1 MDIQRLHLQLA
12 RLTRADDAATILRD
26 FVRDLGATS
35 AIFTSYVVGD
45 PTLDSYRFIL
55 AADTVMCDTYLKR
68 YWFLND
74 PCILYTNGNTEPLRL
89 SMLPVA
95 TSAQREIL
103 DEAANHGFRSG
114 YVVPVHGSAS
124 SSRAGVLFVGSED
137 PQRFASKESFDAVRS
152 ISRLLAMELYDFV
165 IAMVRRELLDA
176 ADLSTDDLTMLRMQR
191 DGYQSKD
198 IAKILNTTPA
208 AVDKRFTRLNQR
220 LGVAT
225 RRHAADLVAQY
236 GILA

>member
-12 RLTRADDAATILRD
+12 RLTKADDAATILRD

-124 SSRAGVLFVGSED
+124 SSRCCS
-137 PQRFASKESFDAVRS
+137 ASTRSRSTRRRAVRC
-152 ISRLLAMELYDFV
+152 
-165 IAMVRRELLDA
+165 RRRPSA
-176 ADLSTDDLTMLRMQR
+176 SVAS
-191 DGYQSKD
+191 
-198 IAKILNTTPA
+198 
-208 AVDKRFTRLNQR
+208 
-220 LGVAT
+220 AT
-225 RRHAADLVAQY
+225 RAT
-236 GILA
+236 